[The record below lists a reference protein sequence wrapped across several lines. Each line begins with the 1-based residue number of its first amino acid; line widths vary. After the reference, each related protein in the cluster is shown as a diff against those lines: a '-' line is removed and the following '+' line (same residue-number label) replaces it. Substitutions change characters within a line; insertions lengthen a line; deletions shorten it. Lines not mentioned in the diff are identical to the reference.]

1 MAELSH
7 LSGLSDRNDV
17 GVSHHTV
24 QRTAL
29 LYTKN
34 DQAVRLEVYQ
44 GPATLR
50 LLVFGPGREHRAFDF
65 PDGKSLT
72 EYQVTYERGLLDE
85 GFHLQAVA
93 ERRGGGDRRTS
104 PRNSNDRR
112 R

>member
-1 MAELSH
+1 M
-7 LSGLSDRNDV
+7 SDKKDV
-17 GVSHHTV
+17 HVSHEAV

-29 LYTKN
+29 LYTNN
-34 DQAVRLEVYQ
+34 DQAVRLEVYKS
-44 GPATLR
+44 PATLR

-72 EYQVTYERGLLDE
+72 EYLVKYERGLLDE